1 MRVLK
6 RLQKN
11 NFKDIKNEVI
21 WMYGYVK
28 KYRLSLIF
36 YICAGV
42 LAILISFLTSFVS
55 KKLIDVLTGFETG
68 KIGFFSS
75 LLVTIMIL
83 KIVIDGGVKRI
94 GAKIEIT
101 IYNQIQSDV
110 YLKVMLILL
119 LEMLLIGFLVQ

>member
-1 MRVLK
+1 MDVWL
-6 RLQKN
+6 
-11 NFKDIKNEVI
+11 
-21 WMYGYVK
+21 GK
-28 KYRLSLIF
+28 KISVVADF

-83 KIVIDGGVKRI
+83 KIV
-94 GAKIEIT
+94 
-101 IYNQIQSDV
+101 N
-110 YLKVMLILL
+110 
-119 LEMLLIGFLVQ
+119 